1 MLQGTRT
8 RRRRIPPFRRRE
20 LPSIYLAVLVFGLV
34 APLLPPLGP
43 PAVPIT
49 APAVAPAPP
58 PEPLPVQVQLVA
70 PAPVVPRAALLNRL
84 ADSHT
89 VALTFDDGPDPRWT
103 PQILAILKQHGAV
116 ATFCMVS
123 RNVAGQE
130 ALVRQLVDAGMRLCD
145 HSHTHDEL
153 LPNATPTGSR
163 TRWSAPDA
171 RCPPPRRGRPSSG
184 SGRPAATGRPRWPN
198 CPPST
203 ACSRSAGT
211 STRATGNAPAPT
223 RSSPPFSG
231 RSASRPRRPD
241 RAAARRRRLARADG
255 GGAGEAHPVAGG
267 AGLPVR
273 LPGPLIPWRAARP
286 VGRRGPPASRAAT
299 SAGPARAA
307 PAPGTASPGGGAA
320 AAAGR
325 RRTSRPARRHR
336 SPRPPP
342 RRSGPC
348 AAAPPAPRAPTPS
361 SHDVVQVPAR
371 PGLRPDRRQ
380 PQLHRRDPA
389 PGRAE
394 VARV

>member
-1 MLQGTRT
+1 VLQGTRT

-153 LPNATPTGSR
+153 LPERDPER
-163 TRWSAPDA
+163 I
-171 RCPPPRRGRPSSG
+171 
-184 SGRPAATGRPRWPN
+184 
-198 CPPST
+198 
-203 ACSRSAGT
+203 
-211 STRATGNAPAPT
+211 
-223 RSSPPFSG
+223 
-231 RSASRPRRPD
+231 
-241 RAAARRRRLARADG
+241 ADEVV
-255 GGAGEAHPVAGG
+255 GAGRT
-267 AGLPVR
+267 L
-273 LPGPLIPWRAARP
+273 
-286 VGRRGPPASRAAT
+286 S
-299 SAGPARAA
+299 
-307 PAPGTASPGGGAA
+307 A
-320 AAAGR
+320 AAAG
-325 RRTSRPARRHR
+325 
-336 SPRPPP
+336 
-342 RRSGPC
+342 
-348 AAAPPAPRAPTPS
+348 APVEWFRAPGGNWSTEVAELSAEHGMQPLS
-361 SHDVVQVPAR
+361 WNVDPRDWER
-371 PGLRPDRRQ
+371 PGADAIVAAVQRQIGQQAPDG
-380 PQLHRRDPA
+380 PIVLLHDGGGSREQTVEALEKLIPWL
-389 PGRAE
+389 AE
-394 VARV
+394 QGYRFGFPVP

>member
-1 MLQGTRT
+1 VLQGTRT

-153 LPNATPTGSR
+153 LPERDPER
-163 TRWSAPDA
+163 I
-171 RCPPPRRGRPSSG
+171 
-184 SGRPAATGRPRWPN
+184 
-198 CPPST
+198 
-203 ACSRSAGT
+203 
-211 STRATGNAPAPT
+211 
-223 RSSPPFSG
+223 
-231 RSASRPRRPD
+231 
-241 RAAARRRRLARADG
+241 ADEVV
-255 GGAGEAHPVAGG
+255 GAGST
-267 AGLPVR
+267 L
-273 LPGPLIPWRAARP
+273 
-286 VGRRGPPASRAAT
+286 S
-299 SAGPARAA
+299 
-307 PAPGTASPGGGAA
+307 A
-320 AAAGR
+320 AAAG
-325 RRTSRPARRHR
+325 
-336 SPRPPP
+336 
-342 RRSGPC
+342 
-348 AAAPPAPRAPTPS
+348 APVEWFRAPGGNWSTEVAELSAEHGMQPLS
-361 SHDVVQVPAR
+361 WNVDPRDWER
-371 PGLRPDRRQ
+371 PGADAIVAAVQRQIGQQAPDG
-380 PQLHRRDPA
+380 PIVLLHDGGGSREETVEALEKLIPWL
-389 PGRAE
+389 AE
-394 VARV
+394 QGYRFGFPVP

>member
-153 LPNATPTGSR
+153 LPERDPER
-163 TRWSAPDA
+163 I
-171 RCPPPRRGRPSSG
+171 
-184 SGRPAATGRPRWPN
+184 
-198 CPPST
+198 
-203 ACSRSAGT
+203 
-211 STRATGNAPAPT
+211 
-223 RSSPPFSG
+223 
-231 RSASRPRRPD
+231 
-241 RAAARRRRLARADG
+241 ADEVV
-255 GGAGEAHPVAGG
+255 GAGST
-267 AGLPVR
+267 L
-273 LPGPLIPWRAARP
+273 
-286 VGRRGPPASRAAT
+286 S
-299 SAGPARAA
+299 
-307 PAPGTASPGGGAA
+307 A
-320 AAAGR
+320 AAAG
-325 RRTSRPARRHR
+325 
-336 SPRPPP
+336 
-342 RRSGPC
+342 
-348 AAAPPAPRAPTPS
+348 APVEWFRAPGGNWSTEVAELSAEHGMQPLS
-361 SHDVVQVPAR
+361 WNVDPRDWER
-371 PGLRPDRRQ
+371 PGADAIVAAVQRQIGQQAPDG
-380 PQLHRRDPA
+380 PIVLLHDGGGSREQTVEALEKLIPWL
-389 PGRAE
+389 AE
-394 VARV
+394 QGYRFGFPVP

>member
-153 LPNATPTGSR
+153 LPERDPERIADEVVGAGATLSAAGAGAPVEWFRAPGGN
-163 TRWSAPDA
+163 WSTEVAELSAEHGMQPLSWNVDPRDWERPGADAIVAAVQQQIGQQAPDG
-171 RCPPPRRGRPSSG
+171 PIV
-184 SGRPAATGRPRWPN
+184 
-198 CPPST
+198 
-203 ACSRSAGT
+203 
-211 STRATGNAPAPT
+211 
-223 RSSPPFSG
+223 
-231 RSASRPRRPD
+231 
-241 RAAARRRRLARADG
+241 LLHDG
-255 GGAGEAHPVAGG
+255 GGSREQTVEA
-267 AGLPVR
+267 LEK
-273 LPGPLIPWRAARP
+273 LIPWLAEQGYRFGFP
-286 VGRRGPPASRAAT
+286 VP
-299 SAGPARAA
+299 
-307 PAPGTASPGGGAA
+307 
-320 AAAGR
+320 
-325 RRTSRPARRHR
+325 
-336 SPRPPP
+336 
-342 RRSGPC
+342 
-348 AAAPPAPRAPTPS
+348 
-361 SHDVVQVPAR
+361 
-371 PGLRPDRRQ
+371 
-380 PQLHRRDPA
+380 
-389 PGRAE
+389 
-394 VARV
+394 

>member
-153 LPNATPTGSR
+153 LPERDPER
-163 TRWSAPDA
+163 I
-171 RCPPPRRGRPSSG
+171 
-184 SGRPAATGRPRWPN
+184 
-198 CPPST
+198 
-203 ACSRSAGT
+203 
-211 STRATGNAPAPT
+211 
-223 RSSPPFSG
+223 
-231 RSASRPRRPD
+231 
-241 RAAARRRRLARADG
+241 ADEVV
-255 GGAGEAHPVAGG
+255 GAGRT
-267 AGLPVR
+267 L
-273 LPGPLIPWRAARP
+273 
-286 VGRRGPPASRAAT
+286 S
-299 SAGPARAA
+299 
-307 PAPGTASPGGGAA
+307 A
-320 AAAGR
+320 AAAG
-325 RRTSRPARRHR
+325 
-336 SPRPPP
+336 
-342 RRSGPC
+342 
-348 AAAPPAPRAPTPS
+348 APVEWFRAPGGNWSTEVAELSAEHGMQPLS
-361 SHDVVQVPAR
+361 WNVDPRDWER
-371 PGLRPDRRQ
+371 PGADAIVAAVQQQIGQQAPDG
-380 PQLHRRDPA
+380 PIVLLHDGGGSREQTVEALEKLIPWL
-389 PGRAE
+389 AE
-394 VARV
+394 QGYRFGFPVP

>member
-1 MLQGTRT
+1 VLQGTRT

-103 PQILAILKQHGAV
+103 PQILAILKRHGAV

-153 LPNATPTGSR
+153 LPERDPERIADEVVGAGR
-163 TRWSAPDA
+163 TLSAAGAGAPVEWFRAPGGNWSTEVAELSAEHGMQPLSWNVDPRDWERPGADAIVAAVQQQIDQQAPDG
-171 RCPPPRRGRPSSG
+171 PIV
-184 SGRPAATGRPRWPN
+184 
-198 CPPST
+198 
-203 ACSRSAGT
+203 
-211 STRATGNAPAPT
+211 
-223 RSSPPFSG
+223 
-231 RSASRPRRPD
+231 
-241 RAAARRRRLARADG
+241 LLHDG
-255 GGAGEAHPVAGG
+255 GGSREQTVEA
-267 AGLPVR
+267 LEK
-273 LPGPLIPWRAARP
+273 LIPWLAEQGYRFGFP
-286 VGRRGPPASRAAT
+286 VP
-299 SAGPARAA
+299 
-307 PAPGTASPGGGAA
+307 
-320 AAAGR
+320 
-325 RRTSRPARRHR
+325 
-336 SPRPPP
+336 
-342 RRSGPC
+342 
-348 AAAPPAPRAPTPS
+348 
-361 SHDVVQVPAR
+361 
-371 PGLRPDRRQ
+371 
-380 PQLHRRDPA
+380 
-389 PGRAE
+389 
-394 VARV
+394 